1 MYKKQMTFQRI
12 VCFIALAACAVV
24 FLYSL
29 GLLTDLYDTLYPT
42 MMDPEDISQTW
53 VPGSQIYYEMQDF
66 NSNLLKIGIALILA
80 SLFLF
85 ITNTHKRRKYYIGN
99 YIASGLNFAAYIGAS
114 VWALPIIVQYRTQYL
129 TTVDFDALRSFSELW
144 KTRYTDSTFWFDASI
159 FVFALLI
166 AAAML
171 IIANLIWKI
180 IMMKEEKR
188 LIDAGKDSV

>member
-12 VCFIALAACAVV
+12 VCFVALAACAVV
-24 FLYSL
+24 FIYSL
-29 GLLTDLYDTLYPT
+29 GLLTDLYDSLYPT

-53 VPGSQIYYEMQDF
+53 VTGSQIYYEMQDF
-66 NSNLLKIGIALILA
+66 NSALLKCGIVLIII

-99 YIASGLNFAAYIGAS
+99 YISSGVNVIAYIGVS
-114 VWALPIIVQYRTQYL
+114 VWALPQIAKYKNQYL
-129 TTVDFDALRSFSELW
+129 TTVDFDALKSFSEMW
-144 KTRYTDSTFWFDASI
+144 KSRYTDSTFWFDASK

-166 AAAML
+166 ISAVL

-180 IMMKEEKR
+180 IMMKEERR
-188 LIDAGKDSV
+188 LIDAGKESV